1 VVANDV
7 LNRDAVNLPKAKQTN
22 AKHTVVAND
31 VQTASLGQIRDVVQ
45 LHMMDIVQPVSS
57 KYFPTMNEAKSFTHT
72 RRKSGFA
79 MQSMMCLKDL
89 FMINHYTQDTAT
101 VRIGDALIIGNW
113 LVQRF
118 FALMIHSGKWVFIRF
133 NPDGK
138 GVDMV
143 DKLVRLMEEIQV
155 QIDRIENDENNE
167 LLEIIKLY
175 Y

>member
-1 VVANDV
+1 V

-79 MQSMMCLKDL
+79 MQSMMCLKDS

-101 VRIGDALIIGNW
+101 VRIGDALIIGN
-113 LVQRF
+113 
-118 FALMIHSGKWVFIRF
+118 
-133 NPDGK
+133 
-138 GVDMV
+138 
-143 DKLVRLMEEIQV
+143 
-155 QIDRIENDENNE
+155 
-167 LLEIIKLY
+167 
-175 Y
+175 